1 MNQLFATSPQK
12 KIKTKKR
19 ELCTIFNDVENLT
32 QNLKPPTKSI
42 FINRLH

>member
-12 KIKTKKR
+12 KFKTKNP
-19 ELCTIFNDVENLT
+19 ELSTILNDVENLT

-42 FINRLH
+42 FTNSLH